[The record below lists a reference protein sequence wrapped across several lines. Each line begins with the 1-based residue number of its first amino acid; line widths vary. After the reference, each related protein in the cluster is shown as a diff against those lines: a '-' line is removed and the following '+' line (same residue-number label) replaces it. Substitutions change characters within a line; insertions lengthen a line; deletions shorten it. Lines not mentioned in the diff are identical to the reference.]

1 MVCSYCRE
9 SGHTRVTCK
18 SRKQDDAMWK
28 VQKQLLEVEKQ
39 KEKELIEKL
48 AKETIKEILALAAEQ
63 AKQPKKKAQFTMT
76 LD

>member
-1 MVCSYCRE
+1 
-9 SGHTRVTCK
+9 
-18 SRKQDDAMWK
+18 MWK